1 MKKYQ
6 GMNLE
11 NVKNSNQS
19 AVLRL
24 LHNKGAMSR
33 KDIAESVGLTA
44 ASVTLICN
52 ELLEKNIISELGEV
66 AGEKRAGRKKI
77 LVDINPE
84 YKKAMCIAIEMDMT
98 YLSVTDMKGRIISTM
113 EFETVSEDPE
123 GYLKK
128 VSDAAARLLWEC
140 DVSKDRLLG
149 VGVTV
154 PGKVDPK
161 LGVSLG
167 TNNIWGRVLPVGDI
181 IGNSL
186 GTEVMVENNLK
197 SSAQYEILFGHG
209 RSERNIFLLKWG
221 PGVGSSMIMD
231 GQIYNGANNAAGEI
245 GHMTL
250 GKNGRVCSCGRRGCL
265 EAYISTH
272 AILDD
277 VKLMLGDASRYK
289 ADLSLLSG
297 DEVKSL
303 MDEKMDRMAISLRNS
318 MSLIDPDR
326 VVALGYMFDLPGMFD
341 RFKDIYKGYDT
352 SMADDFI
359 VKSELGTKGGHIEP
373 LAMLLNDFL
382 SY

>member
-24 LHNKGAMSR
+24 LNNNGAMSR
-33 KDIAESVGLTA
+33 KDISESVGLTA
-44 ASVTLICN
+44 ASVTLICT
-52 ELLEKNIISELGEV
+52 ELIEKNVITELGEV
-66 AGEKRAGRKKI
+66 TGEKRAGRKKI

-98 YLSVTDMKGRIISTM
+98 YLSVTDMKGKIISSVQ
-113 EFETVSEDPE
+113 FETGRDDPE

-128 VSDAAARLLWEC
+128 VSEAAAKLMWDC
-140 DVSKDRLLG
+140 DASKDRLLG

-161 LGVSLG
+161 AGVSLG
-167 TNNIWGRVLPVGDI
+167 AYNIWGRVLPVGDI
-181 IGNSL
+181 IGEHL

-197 SSAQYEILFGHG
+197 SSAQYEILFGRG
-209 RSERNIFLLKWG
+209 RSEKNIFLLKWG
-221 PGVGSSMIMD
+221 PGVGSAMIMD
-231 GQIYNGANNAAGEI
+231 GQIYNGATNTAGEI

-250 GKNGRVCSCGRRGCL
+250 DKNGRLCSCGRRGCL

-277 VKLMLGDASRYK
+277 VKLMLGDSSRYK

-297 DEVKSL
+297 DEVRGL
-303 MDEKMDRMAISLRNS
+303 MDEKMDRMAISLHNT

-326 VVALGYMFDLPGMFD
+326 VVVLGYMFDLPGMFD
-341 RFKDIYKGYDT
+341 RFKDICKSYDT

-373 LAMLLNDFL
+373 LAMLLNKFL